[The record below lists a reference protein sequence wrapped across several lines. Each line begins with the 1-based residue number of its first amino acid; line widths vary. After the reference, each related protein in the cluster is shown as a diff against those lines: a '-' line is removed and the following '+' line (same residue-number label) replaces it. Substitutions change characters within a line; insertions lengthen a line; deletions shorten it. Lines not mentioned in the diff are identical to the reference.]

1 MRRDPSLTLIP
12 FYLVDAVCE
21 VPYGSYPGNMPY
33 EYYSDEEHLREWLT
47 VEKDPEAL
55 KKFIDK
61 NIYNVKEFTEYI
73 EMNGG
78 LKKMQEL
85 RDKEYLINNST
96 AKK

>member
-1 MRRDPSLTLIP
+1 
-12 FYLVDAVCE
+12 

-47 VEKDPEAL
+47 VEKDPEEL
-55 KKFIDK
+55 KKFLDK
-61 NIYNVKEFTEYI
+61 NIYGVKEFTEYI
-73 EMNGG
+73 EINGG

-85 RDKEYLINNST
+85 RDKEYLVDNNT